1 MSRPP
6 RNPAA
11 FKLASSTSARVSGA
25 LLVCALSA
33 GCDRAAAP
41 VPTVPAADEAAPA
54 APVVAPSANEAAAS
68 TAGSNQEPQAMSRE
82 LPEGYKS
89 YTEQALG
96 DQRTCTAG
104 VVTDADGLQQRP
116 VVAITGASRTVLWAR
131 HLEGLEDAYQ
141 ARATHCV
148 QGGDALYV
156 LLQSDTDSSPA
167 LSQTLLSVARLD
179 LQGNLTGAS
188 DLSIAEAAGKAYS
201 AYVDDV
207 PTDFVWRGGALAVS
221 GEYFLT
227 AAPDELKPFALT
239 LTPQDFARR

>member
-1 MSRPP
+1 MPRPP

-11 FKLASSTSARVSGA
+11 SRRVSSTAARVFGGA
-25 LLVCALSA
+25 LACVLSA
-33 GCDRAAAP
+33 GCDRPAPAAP
-41 VPTVPAADEAAPA
+41 AVPAAGEAAPA
-54 APVVAPSANEAAAS
+54 APVVAPSANEAAAT

-89 YTEQALG
+89 YAEQPLG
-96 DQRTCTAG
+96 DERTCTAG
-104 VVTDADGLQQRP
+104 VVADADGLQQRP

-148 QGGDALYV
+148 QGGDALFV

-188 DLSIAEAAGKAYS
+188 DLSVPEAAGKAYS

-207 PTDFVWRGGALAVS
+207 PADFVWQGGGLTVS

-227 AAPDELKPFALT
+227 AAPDDRKPFRLT
-239 LTPQDFARR
+239 LQPQDFARR